1 MTPTHRIG
9 DWTFDGVSLRHADGT
24 ERRLEDRAARTLAAL
39 CVRRGE
45 VVSRD
50 ALLADVWQGRAVSA
64 NSVAVVIGDLR
75 RALDED
81 AGEPVHLVTVA
92 RRGYRLN
99 QESSVPWEGTF
110 QMFHSHW
117 GPLAV
122 AGLAVALVALAGWG
136 LAPGSTPWPAV
147 AVAPVRNE
155 TGEAGYD
162 ALSRALDTVVTNRL
176 AQVTAVAVTASDT
189 PPADGLTL
197 TPRLI
202 LWNGAPELS
211 LTATDAATG
220 RVVWTAFA
228 AGPAGDLA
236 KVTAA
241 RLDGL
246 DAQLRPQG
254 WLERVF
260 RRL

>member
-50 ALLADVWQGRAVSA
+50 ALLAEVWRGRAVSA

-99 QESSVPWEGTF
+99 LESPVTGGGAV
-110 QMFHSHW
+110 QSHW
-117 GPLAV
+117 GRWVV
-122 AGLAVALVALAGWG
+122 AGSAVALVALASWG
-136 LAPGSTPWPAV
+136 LAPRSTPWPTV

-155 TGEAGYD
+155 MGEAGYD

-202 LWNGAPELS
+202 LWNGKPELS
-211 LTATDAATG
+211 LTATDAVTG
-220 RVVWTAFA
+220 RVVWAAFA

-236 KVTAA
+236 KATAA

-246 DAQLRPQG
+246 DARLRPGG
-254 WLERVF
+254 WLRRVF
-260 RRL
+260 MRL